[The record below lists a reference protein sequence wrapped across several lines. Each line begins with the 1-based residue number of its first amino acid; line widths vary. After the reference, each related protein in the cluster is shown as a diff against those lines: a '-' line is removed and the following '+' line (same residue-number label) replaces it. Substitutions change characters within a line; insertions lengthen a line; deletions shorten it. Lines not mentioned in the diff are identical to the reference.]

1 MRELEKELELGNRVS
16 LPVIY
21 DGINH
26 DILLTKNIKF
36 DIINNNKT
44 RGFTMKSFEMS
55 DKDITKTVSNS
66 QRIEG
71 YKVASKSTQQKAKE
85 LMAKYN
91 VKISAWW

>member
-1 MRELEKELELGNRVS
+1 MSNNIS
-16 LPVIY
+16 VIC
-21 DGINH
+21 DGINN

-36 DIINNNKT
+36 DIINNNKI

-71 YKVASKSTQQKAKE
+71 YKAASKSTQQKAKE

-91 VKISAWW
+91 VKISA